1 MFEAINFRA
10 WHRVPVLDA
19 SPHGIDAETEENAE
33 AAGVEPSPSDATSAA
48 EAHNHGVRN
57 KDVIR
62 FGTRSTEKTNYEDVA
77 MIDYQTKLLGRTEVA
92 EGTMAFQFEKPSDFV
107 FKAGQYIDLTLSG
120 SRPQFGPSNG
130 LTHTFSIASSPSDE
144 ELVVTTRMRN
154 TLFKQAIFTL
164 PIGSPARIE
173 GPMGSFSLH
182 NNTARPA
189 VFLAGGIGIAPFL
202 SMLCYATE
210 EKLRH
215 SIVLFYA
222 NRHLQDAAFIDT
234 LWKLERDNP
243 RFRFVPTLT
252 RAANNNGWKGKTGHI
267 GLQMLFA
274 NVGIL
279 RGPIYYIAGPPTM
292 VAAVRKTIAEVGV
305 DEDDIR
311 TEEFAGY

>member
-1 MFEAINFRA
+1 
-10 WHRVPVLDA
+10 
-19 SPHGIDAETEENAE
+19 
-33 AAGVEPSPSDATSAA
+33 
-48 EAHNHGVRN
+48 
-57 KDVIR
+57 
-62 FGTRSTEKTNYEDVA
+62 
-77 MIDYQTKLLGRTEVA
+77 MIDYQTTLLGRTEVA
-92 EGTMAFQFEKPSDFV
+92 EGTMAFQFEQPKDFV

-120 SRPQFGPSNG
+120 PQPQFGPSDR

-154 TLFKQAIFTL
+154 TVFKQAISTL

-202 SMLCYATE
+202 ISMLCYATE
-210 EKLRH
+210 EKLCH
-215 SIVLFYA
+215 FIVLFYA
-222 NRHLQDAAFIDT
+222 NRLQDAAFIDT
-234 LWKLERDNP
+234 LCKLERDNP

-274 NVGIL
+274 HVGIL
-279 RGPIYYIAGPPTM
+279 RGPNYYIAGPTTM
-292 VAAVRKTIAEVGV
+292 VAATRRTLSEVGV